1 MCWLFTFLFLWIIFF
16 CPCLLF
22 SWVGLFFFSPN
33 FQTWELNKL
42 PYAWNTEQRWE
53 KYRRGLRSWAVFL
66 HSIHLEGFVCV
77 FNLGCTMQPA
87 GILVSWLDVKPGPQ
101 QWKHWILTPR
111 PPGSCAL
118 WVLYCVTV
126 FTDLLHWYTLVA
138 CGRRNHR
145 LFLKLGCNWLT
156 SLSSVVQLNDLIH
169 VYILKYI

>member
-101 QWKHWILTPR
+101 QWKHWILPAR
-111 PPGSCAL
+111 LPGNSLHIPSCKSL
-118 WVLYCVTV
+118 FITV
-126 FTDLLHWYTLVA
+126 CNNHA
-138 CGRRNHR
+138 CHNFWNKILIWHSWENGAWCFE
-145 LFLKLGCNWLT
+145 LFWIK
-156 SLSSVVQLNDLIH
+156 
-169 VYILKYI
+169 